1 MRSELAACT
10 EKYPSEYP
18 EFAAMQAK
26 ITELAAEW
34 AAALAELDALLA
46 AKDARALRAALGAWK
61 YPKAY
66 PEYGQYMEKLAAT
79 EAELEGILQRLEGT
93 ARRSMPSLLAIKI
106 ISLRFSVGLPFRQ
119 LVFSFGALSASRIDT
134 FVKLDHSG
142 LGRLV
147 MTTIESRW

>member
-18 EFAAMQAK
+18 EFAAIQAK

-34 AAALAELDALLA
+34 AAALEELDALVA

-93 ARRSMPSLLAIKI
+93 ARRSMPSLLAIKM
-106 ISLRFSVGLPFRQ
+106 ISLRSVGLPFRQ